1 MYPHT
6 TSLYAATVVDN
17 TTYCRGDDD
26 IIVVEFDEDERDA
39 TGALPKC
46 HIPARFCVMI
56 PRECQPKKKT
66 TEAKQSTTKAKK
78 APAPAATRNDQTDPA
93 LNSMLKEMDDDALGD
108 FGPLVDFSAGS

>member
-39 TGALPKC
+39 TGALPRC

-56 PRECQPKKKT
+56 PRECQPKKR
-66 TEAKQSTTKAKK
+66 TEAKQSSTKAKK
-78 APAPAATRNDQTDPA
+78 ATAPAAARNDQTDPA
-93 LNSMLKEMDDDALGD
+93 LNNMLKEMGDDALGD